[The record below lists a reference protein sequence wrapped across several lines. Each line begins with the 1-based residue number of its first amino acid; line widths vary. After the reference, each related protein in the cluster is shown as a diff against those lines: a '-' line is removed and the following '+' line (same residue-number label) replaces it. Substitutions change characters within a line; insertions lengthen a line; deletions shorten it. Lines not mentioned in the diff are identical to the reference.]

1 MESDERLN
9 DLRLQFQ
16 TLQKQQEKRKLE
28 GKKKKEPNNLS
39 VTGSQDDLNLSKQV
53 VQEDSPEE
61 R

>member
-39 VTGSQDDLNLSKQV
+39 VTGTLDDLNLSKQV